1 MKKIRKGL
9 LIILTLACILA
20 GCLGIAAC
28 EKKTKYSLVVENT
41 QCGRVALSEISA
53 AEGSIITATLVP
65 DEGYR
70 ASGLTVNGAAVE
82 ISNNAATFEMPA
94 ENVTLTATCAPLFIK
109 EDVPAVS
116 AFRLNAYL
124 NQVMAKSAWRYEF
137 AENSLNISVW
147 VDDREI
153 NDDVDG
159 VKIYFGTSETAYGL
173 SSKNVAIEVKRGGK
187 VSTYRGDSGTYETGE
202 VRGLAAT
209 VAPWTVDGDTVIGYK
224 VNASLQYSTL
234 RIPSA
239 DAAKGTVTMLPEL
252 TNGNLTSPVPITVRH
267 ADAGYALRPNT
278 YLLLTENNRFVKN
291 ARYNES
297 YSFGDVGNL
306 KAGEKWNLEG
316 DAETDGK
323 VTLAN
328 SDGKENMLFFRRTRG
343 GSTMYAEATFKITEI
358 YKNERWG
365 KFGFMLFDGGT
376 HNGLYTYV
384 DAYVGGSGETKTE
397 NIAGTSLGYNRAS
410 NGWGAWTDIAGT
422 NGAFNLKDKTISL
435 KFVYTG
441 TRVYLYSGETLA
453 FSYAY
458 RAGSSAVLG
467 IKSFNYGMELTDY
480 YATTNANDA
489 KYLAHLPPQVDFT
502 NAFTLSGGEI
512 TQMQTDMTV
521 TTYTKNFLASAE
533 QKGIL
538 YVKNAAPDDAPAYAV
553 SANGSALAGETVYLD
568 ANVTCMKYEFDLK
581 EGGNELK
588 FSYISQPENL
598 QLKLVQKSASGE
610 SDITGAASTWVSSEK
625 SVSAEKPVYY
635 FLGSSVTYGATT
647 GGTSFV
653 EKVAAALGVT
663 CEKQAVSGTTLA
675 KTNNASY
682 VDRLNNF
689 DKTKKPEKLVVQL
702 STNDATQ
709 NVKLG
714 AVSEGTKKEDFD
726 VSTTVGAIEY
736 IIAYAKETWGAD
748 VVFYT
753 NPKYNDAS
761 YIKLVSAL
769 YEVQEKWGIEIIDFY
784 FYRDMAVVSDSALSA
799 MMSDPIHPNDS
810 GYEWMGRIFS
820 ARLRKAFEEKILA
833 KVQD

>member
-94 ENVTLTATCAPLFIK
+94 ENVTLTATFAPLFIK

-278 YLLLTENNRFVKN
+278 YL
-291 ARYNES
+291 
-297 YSFGDVGNL
+297 
-306 KAGEKWNLEG
+306 
-316 DAETDGK
+316 
-323 VTLAN
+323 
-328 SDGKENMLFFRRTRG
+328 
-343 GSTMYAEATFKITEI
+343 
-358 YKNERWG
+358 
-365 KFGFMLFDGGT
+365 
-376 HNGLYTYV
+376 
-384 DAYVGGSGETKTE
+384 
-397 NIAGTSLGYNRAS
+397 
-410 NGWGAWTDIAGT
+410 
-422 NGAFNLKDKTISL
+422 
-435 KFVYTG
+435 
-441 TRVYLYSGETLA
+441 
-453 FSYAY
+453 
-458 RAGSSAVLG
+458 
-467 IKSFNYGMELTDY
+467 
-480 YATTNANDA
+480 
-489 KYLAHLPPQVDFT
+489 
-502 NAFTLSGGEI
+502 
-512 TQMQTDMTV
+512 
-521 TTYTKNFLASAE
+521 
-533 QKGIL
+533 
-538 YVKNAAPDDAPAYAV
+538 
-553 SANGSALAGETVYLD
+553 
-568 ANVTCMKYEFDLK
+568 
-581 EGGNELK
+581 
-588 FSYISQPENL
+588 
-598 QLKLVQKSASGE
+598 
-610 SDITGAASTWVSSEK
+610 
-625 SVSAEKPVYY
+625 
-635 FLGSSVTYGATT
+635 
-647 GGTSFV
+647 
-653 EKVAAALGVT
+653 
-663 CEKQAVSGTTLA
+663 
-675 KTNNASY
+675 
-682 VDRLNNF
+682 
-689 DKTKKPEKLVVQL
+689 
-702 STNDATQ
+702 
-709 NVKLG
+709 
-714 AVSEGTKKEDFD
+714 
-726 VSTTVGAIEY
+726 
-736 IIAYAKETWGAD
+736 
-748 VVFYT
+748 
-753 NPKYNDAS
+753 
-761 YIKLVSAL
+761 
-769 YEVQEKWGIEIIDFY
+769 
-784 FYRDMAVVSDSALSA
+784 
-799 MMSDPIHPNDS
+799 
-810 GYEWMGRIFS
+810 
-820 ARLRKAFEEKILA
+820 
-833 KVQD
+833 